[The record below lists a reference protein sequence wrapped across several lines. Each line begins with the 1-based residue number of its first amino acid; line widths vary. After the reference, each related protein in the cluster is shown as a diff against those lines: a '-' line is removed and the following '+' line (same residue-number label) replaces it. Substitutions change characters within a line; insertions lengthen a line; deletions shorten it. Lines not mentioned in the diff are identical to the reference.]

1 MQTEQSALTVILKL
15 VMQWSDDHQ
24 IVLST
29 VSLQFQGWVVPVSLR
44 PVLRTLAVYIMATV
58 WFSYS

>member
-15 VMQWSDDHQ
+15 FMQWSDDHQ